1 MRQEGKILGLIV
13 KISPW
18 TQIFCQ
24 YIALIYLLDQAVKD
38 IESQFGKEFK
48 LPHEERFLILLV
60 MQLELPLQTIFIIP
74 THHPL

>member
-24 YIALIYLLDQAVKD
+24 YIALIYLLDQSVKD

-48 LPHEERFLILLV
+48 LPMKRDS
-60 MQLELPLQTIFIIP
+60 
-74 THHPL
+74 

>member
-24 YIALIYLLDQAVKD
+24 YIALIYLLDQAVKN

-48 LPHEERFLILLV
+48 LPMKRDS
-60 MQLELPLQTIFIIP
+60 
-74 THHPL
+74 